1 MSSQGWVRKECSLKK
16 MGDLQDCPQRLES
29 PPSAAP
35 WRWSHVCMFS
45 RSVVSD
51 SLRPHELKATRFL
64 CSWDFLGKNTGVGC
78 HFLLQGIILS
88 QGSNPHLLCLLHCRW
103 ILHPLSHQGSNSNQK
118 KEGSGR
124 GGLRPDLW
132 LLTHKWWRTGRFKST
147 IKQNFCKHFNSN
159 V

>member
-1 MSSQGWVRKECSLKK
+1 MSGQGWVRKECSLKK
-16 MGDLQDCPQRLES
+16 MGNLQDCPQRLES

-51 SLRPHELKATRFL
+51 FETPWTEGHEVPLFMRFSGQEYWSGL
-64 CSWDFLGKNTGVGC
+64 PFPPPGDQET
-78 HFLLQGIILS
+78 
-88 QGSNPHLLCLLHCRW
+88 QGSNPNLLCLLHCRW

-132 LLTHKWWRTGRFKST
+132 LLTHKWRRTGRFKST
-147 IKQNFCKHFNSN
+147 IK
-159 V
+159 